1 MNKIFYGDS
10 RTVLKNVNFKARTC
24 VTSPP
29 YFGVRNYGDK
39 PNQIGIEKTVD
50 EYIDN
55 LVEVFSLVKDCLTDD
70 GTLWVNIGDNYEKKN
85 LLGIPFQLAFA
96 LKKNG
101 WYLRQDIIWHKPNP
115 MPESVTDRC
124 TKSHEYIFLLSK
136 SKDYYF
142 NSDAIKEKA
151 VGERWGKNK
160 PMDINNSKDKTNQFN
175 GLSRARQ
182 MLFET
187 RNKRSVWTVKTKPYK
202 ESHFAVFPKELITPC
217 ILSGSEHGDIVLDPF
232 IGSGTTAETAKNLGR
247 KYIGVELN
255 EEYKNIVDKR
265 SDLFQY
271 DLDLKYG

>member
-1 MNKIFYGDS
+1 
-10 RTVLKNVNFKARTC
+10 
-24 VTSPP
+24 
-29 YFGVRNYGDK
+29 
-39 PNQIGIEKTVD
+39 
-50 EYIDN
+50 
-55 LVEVFSLVKDCLTDD
+55 
-70 GTLWVNIGDNYEKKN
+70 
-85 LLGIPFQLAFA
+85 
-96 LKKNG
+96 
-101 WYLRQDIIWHKPNP
+101 
-115 MPESVTDRC
+115 
-124 TKSHEYIFLLSK
+124 
-136 SKDYYF
+136 
-142 NSDAIKEKA
+142 
-151 VGERWGKNK
+151 
-160 PMDINNSKDKTNQFN
+160 
-175 GLSRARQ
+175 

>member
-1 MNKIFYGDS
+1 MFDELSSRFEDAVKGLRGEAKIS
-10 RTVLKNVNFKARTC
+10 EN
-24 VTSPP
+24 
-29 YFGVRNYGDK
+29 
-39 PNQIGIEKTVD
+39 
-50 EYIDN
+50 
-55 LVEVFSLVKDCLTDD
+55 
-70 GTLWVNIGDNYEKKN
+70 NIND
-85 LLGIPFQLAFA
+85 A
-96 LKKNG
+96 LKEVKRA
-101 WYLRQDIIWHKPNP
+101 LLDADVSL
-115 MPESVTDRC
+115 SVV
-124 TKSHEYIFLLSK
+124 KEFI
-136 SKDYYF
+136 
-142 NSDAIKEKA
+142 SDVKEKA

-160 PMDINNSKDKTNQFN
+160 PMNINNSKDKTNQFN

-217 ILSGSEHGDIVLDPF
+217 ILSGSEYGDIVLDPF

-255 EEYKNIVDKR
+255 QEYKNIVDKR